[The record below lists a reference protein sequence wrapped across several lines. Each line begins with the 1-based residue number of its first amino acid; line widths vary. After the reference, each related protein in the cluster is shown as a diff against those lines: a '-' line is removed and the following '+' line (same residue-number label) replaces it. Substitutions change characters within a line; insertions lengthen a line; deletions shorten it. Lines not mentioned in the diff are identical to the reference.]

1 MCSDAFSGKYRS
13 TLVGKRSCVMIRFI
27 CFVACEEKKKKER
40 IDLVFSHVFSSFLF
54 FFLAA
59 YSFFF
64 FFADAGFFRCGRQ
77 HELSKMRCCTC
88 KFPAVRSKVFFFF

>member
-27 CFVACEEKKKKER
+27 CFVACEEKKKER

-64 FFADAGFFRCGRQ
+64 FS
-77 HELSKMRCCTC
+77 LM
-88 KFPAVRSKVFFFF
+88 PVFFVVGVNMSCLR